1 MPVWRKTLR
10 KRRNKHRTRRHRGG
24 KSHGGSQ
31 NRSLMSPE
39 EDSQYEVQ
47 RLGFLLGA
55 MEDARG
61 TANKVK
67 KAEDLFEFLLTTQH
81 ILNNQRLCEVL
92 LGRINIFEQEPR
104 ISPRLYNL
112 LQAAKEHIAT
122 FPRA

>member
-1 MPVWRKTLR
+1 
-10 KRRNKHRTRRHRGG
+10 
-24 KSHGGSQ
+24 
-31 NRSLMSPE
+31 MSPE

-81 ILNNQRLCEVL
+81 ILNNQRLREVL
-92 LGRINIFEQEPR
+92 LGRIHYFEMEPQ

-112 LQAAKEHIAT
+112 LQAAKEHITT